1 MKTKPKKRRYSLVEY
16 CDMCPHLDVDDI
28 DESKLKY
35 LCGKSNNREIPEKDY
50 KEGIIPNWCPLPK
63 ED

>member
-1 MKTKPKKRRYSLVEY
+1 MEY